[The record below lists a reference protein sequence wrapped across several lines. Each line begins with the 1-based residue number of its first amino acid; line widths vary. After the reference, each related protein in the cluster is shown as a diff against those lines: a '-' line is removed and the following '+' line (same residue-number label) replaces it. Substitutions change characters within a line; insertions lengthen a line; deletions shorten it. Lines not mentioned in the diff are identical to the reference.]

1 MTSDWSR
8 ARSHARADR
17 ATLPAT
23 DTLDT
28 LLEAAFSVAGLA
40 IKPRPPRDPLLFTAH
55 AVLDVEASAVW
66 VRDDAKPE
74 ERRLILAHELGHLK
88 LHHSPEECRCDE
100 GDLAETPESASHG
113 YGPRQ
118 RRETEANVYAREFLL
133 PAPEARR
140 LFADEGLSAAQLAER
155 LGLPL
160 PTVIAQLTAPLVLPE
175 LEKTPTEKSL
185 AAGLDASQ
193 EAAAKADYGPLL
205 VGAGPGTGKTRTLT
219 ARVLFL
225 VREKNVRP
233 ENILALTFSR
243 KAAEEMRERI
253 AGEDET
259 VAARAAI
266 TTFHSYGLDLL
277 RRHWKLAGLPP
288 RPLMLTEAEAFA
300 LLERR
305 VAALELGPLRYLH
318 DPAYPLPEALRAI
331 AKVKESGLTPEDL
344 TKRAEASGDEV
355 WADIAR
361 IFAAY
366 EALLKEHG
374 ALDFADLVVRPLR
387 LLETYSDVLAG
398 ERSKWRQVL
407 VDEYQDINRSGARL
421 VQLLTG
427 PDGTALWA
435 VGDLRQ
441 AIYAFR
447 GASPA
452 NVARFAQDFPGG
464 RRMDLAVNYR
474 SRPGLVALF
483 GQASGE
489 GAEVWE
495 PRRDGLA
502 STTLAIASNEAAQ
515 AEGMASAMQAYVA
528 EGYAWRELAILCRT
542 RSQARNLKKAL
553 VMRGVP
559 VGPGPDEGGL
569 LTHPDIRPLLARLDT
584 LTDSPTDAYDCL
596 IEMLYGDEGLARA
609 VAEPEAVTSLL
620 MLALAFREREAL
632 LRLGE
637 TKPVRAFLEHLR
649 RLVRLGTAPSAPANE
664 SEDAVRLLTV
674 HGAKGLEFPVVFV
687 PNLAVGRFPPRP
699 MPGLLTPLPEDES
712 ESETDETEKDDDER
726 AAPTDEEAR
735 LFFVAL
741 TRARD
746 HLVLSRSV
754 KHGRVNAKPSP
765 LLECLEEVE
774 GVETVFWRSSDTE
787 SEPSPP
793 PATPDT
799 RPEVRAPDAE
809 LYLRCPKRYE
819 REKLEERPAD
829 NPSPYESFKRTVL
842 AALSSPKPTEAL
854 TNLWR
859 EHGPDPSD
867 PSYPLYEKLAGE
879 IVAQSVPAAPL
890 SQRPMMALPLDFG
903 TILVRPDDY
912 SETAREAER
921 RTLRKPPALDA
932 AKADPDLRLSLLQET
947 FGPDQVFVRFLQDG
961 RRLPVADRPRIRERH
976 LDDYNRALRGIAL
989 KVFPARPTEPGE
1001 CPSCPYFFSCPRDGG
1016 EV

>member
-8 ARSHARADR
+8 ARAHARADR
-17 ATLPAT
+17 EALPAS
-23 DTLDT
+23 LDADAF
-28 LLEAAFSVAGLA
+28 LEAAFAAAGLTVR
-40 IKPRPPRDPLLFTAH
+40 PRPPRDPLLFTAH
-55 AVLDVEASAVW
+55 AVLDVEAAAVW
-66 VRDDAKPE
+66 VRDNASPQD
-74 ERRLILAHELGHLK
+74 RRLILAHELGHLK

-100 GDLAETPESASHG
+100 GDLAETPESAGHG

-133 PAPEARR
+133 PAPEAQR
-140 LFADEGLSAAQLAER
+140 LFQEEKLDAAQLAEKV
-155 LGLPL
+155 GLPL
-160 PTVIAQLTAPLVLPE
+160 ATVIAQLTAPLVLPT
-175 LEKTPTEKSL
+175 LEKTPVEKSL
-185 AAGLDASQ
+185 AAGLDESQ

-225 VREKNVRP
+225 VREKHVRP

-253 AGEDET
+253 ASEDET
-259 VAARAAI
+259 IAARAAI

-305 VAALELGPLRYLH
+305 IASLELGPLRYLH

-331 AKVKESGLTPEDL
+331 AKVKESGITPEEL
-344 TKRAEASGDEV
+344 AARAEASGDEL

-361 IFAAY
+361 LYAAY
-366 EALLKEHG
+366 EGLLREHG

-398 ERSKWRQVL
+398 ERAKWRQVL

-452 NVARFAQDFPGG
+452 NVARFADDFPGG

-474 SRPGLVALF
+474 SRPGLVSLF

-495 PRRDGLA
+495 PRREGLA
-502 STTLAIASNEAAQ
+502 STTLAIASHDAAQ

-528 EGYAWRELAILCRT
+528 EGYTWKELAVLCRT

-553 VMRGVP
+553 VARGVP

-569 LTHPDIRPLLARLDT
+569 LTRPDIRKLLARLDEHPET
-584 LTDSPTDAYDCL
+584 ALDAYDTL
-596 IEMLYGDEGLARA
+596 IEMLYGAEGLARTL
-609 VAEPEAVTSLL
+609 AEPEAVTSLL
-620 MLALAFREREAL
+620 MLALNFREREAI

-637 TKPVRAFLEHLR
+637 TRPLRAFLEHLR
-649 RLVRLGTAPSAPANE
+649 RLTRLGTAPSAPANE
-664 SEDAVRLLTV
+664 SEDSVRLLTV

-699 MPGLLTPLPEDES
+699 MPGLLTPLPDDAE
-712 ESETDETEKDDDER
+712 DETEAKEEPG
-726 AAPTDEEAR
+726 AVASDEEAR

-746 HLVLSRSV
+746 HLVLSRAV
-754 KHGRVNAKPSP
+754 KHGRMSARPSP
-765 LLECLEEVE
+765 LLDCLDDVN
-774 GVETVFWRSSDTE
+774 GVETVFWRSSDTWE
-787 SEPSPP
+787 EPPVRELP
-793 PATPDT
+793 ET
-799 RPEVRAPDAE
+799 RPEVKAPDAE

-819 REKLEERPAD
+819 LQVIQEKPTE

-842 AALSSPKPTEAL
+842 AALSSPKPSEAL
-854 TNLWR
+854 PLLWR
-859 EHGPDPSD
+859 EHGPAESE
-867 PSYPLYEKLAGE
+867 PSYALYDKLARE
-879 IVAQSVPAAPL
+879 IVAKSAPACPPG
-890 SQRPMMALPLDFG
+890 QRPLMALPLENG

-912 SETAREAER
+912 SDTSRQAER
-921 RTLRKPPALDA
+921 RTLRKPPAPDA
-932 AKADPDLRLSLLQET
+932 EKADPDIRLSLLQET

-976 LDDYNRALRGIAL
+976 LDDYDRALRGIAL
-989 KVFPARPTEPGE
+989 KNFPAAPTERDE

-1016 EV
+1016 SE

>member
-1 MTSDWSR
+1 MISDWSR
-8 ARSHARADR
+8 ARIHARADR
-17 ATLPAT
+17 AALPDILGANA
-23 DTLDT
+23 DA
-28 LLEAAFSVAGLA
+28 LLEAAFATAGLTVR
-40 IKPRPPRDPLLFTAH
+40 PRPRRDPLLFMAH

-66 VRDDAKPE
+66 VRDDAKLE

-100 GDLAETPESASHG
+100 GDLAEIPESAGSG
-113 YGPRQ
+113 YGPKQ

-133 PAPEARR
+133 PAPLARQLFIDDKLEA
-140 LFADEGLSAAQLAER
+140 SAMAEK

-160 PTVIAQLTAPLVLPE
+160 ATVIAQLTAPLVLPT
-175 LEKTPTEKSL
+175 LEKTPVEKSL
-185 AAGLDASQ
+185 ATGLDDSQ

-243 KAAEEMRERI
+243 KAAAEMQERI
-253 AGEDET
+253 ASEDET
-259 VAARAAI
+259 IAARAAI

-305 VAALELGPLRYLH
+305 IAGLELGPLRYLH

-331 AKVKESGLTPEDL
+331 SKVKESGLTPEEVAQ
-344 TKRAEASGDEV
+344 RAEASGDEI
-355 WADIAR
+355 WQDIAR
-361 IFAAY
+361 LYAAY
-366 EALLKEHG
+366 EGLLREHG

-387 LLETYSDVLAG
+387 LLEAYSDVLAG

-452 NVARFAQDFPGG
+452 NVARFAEDFPGG

-474 SRPGLVALF
+474 SRPGLVSLF

-489 GAEVWE
+489 GSEVWE
-495 PRRDGLA
+495 PRREGLA
-502 STTLAIASNEAAQ
+502 SATLAIAPHDAGQ
-515 AEGMASAMQAYVA
+515 AEGMASAMQQYV
-528 EGYAWRELAILCRT
+528 EDGYAWKELAVLCRT
-542 RSQARNLKKAL
+542 RNQARNLKKAL
-553 VMRGVP
+553 VARGIP

-569 LTHPDIRPLLARLDT
+569 LTRPDVRKLLARLDEKT
-584 LTDSPTDAYDCL
+584 ETQKDAYDSL
-596 IEMLYGDEGLARA
+596 IEMLYGSEGMARTLI
-609 VAEPEAVTSLL
+609 EPEAVTSLL
-620 MLALAFREREAL
+620 MLALTFREREAI

-637 TKPVRAFLEHLR
+637 TRPIRSFLEHLR
-649 RLVRLGTAPSAPANE
+649 RLTRLGTAPSAPTNE
-664 SEDAVRLLTV
+664 NEDAVRLLTV
-674 HGAKGLEFPVVFV
+674 HGAKGLEFPAVFV

-699 MPGLLTPLPEDES
+699 MPGLLTPLPSEDEAKEEPGTVAS
-712 ESETDETEKDDDER
+712 E
-726 AAPTDEEAR
+726 EEAR

-746 HLVLSRSV
+746 HLVLSRAV
-754 KHGRVNAKPSP
+754 KHGRMSARPSP
-765 LLECLEEVE
+765 LLDCLDDVD
-774 GVETVFWRSSDTE
+774 GVEKTFWRSNDSA
-787 SEPSPP
+787 SEPPP
-793 PATPDT
+793 PEMPQT
-799 RPEVRAPDAE
+799 RPEVKAPDAE

-819 REKLEERPAD
+819 FQVVDEKPVGTA
-829 NPSPYESFKRTVL
+829 SAYESFKRTVL
-842 AALSSPKPTEAL
+842 AALSSSQPVSAL
-854 TNLWR
+854 ESLWK
-859 EHGPDPSD
+859 EHGPSQSD
-867 PSYPLYEKLAGE
+867 PAYPLYEKMARE
-879 IVAQSVPAAPL
+879 IVAKSVPACPPN
-890 SQRPMMALPLDFG
+890 QRPLMALPLDSG
-903 TILVRPDDY
+903 TILVRPDDF
-912 SETAREAER
+912 SESTRQVER
-921 RTLRKPPALDA
+921 RTLRKPPAPDVE
-932 AKADPDLRLSLLQET
+932 KADPDLRLSLLQET
-947 FGPDQVFVRFLQDG
+947 FGPDQVFVRFLQNG

-976 LDDYNRALRGIAL
+976 LDDYDRALRGIAL
-989 KVFPARPTEPGE
+989 KVFPATPSERDE
-1001 CPSCPYFFSCPRDGG
+1001 CPSCPYFFICPRG
-1016 EV
+1016 E

>member
-1 MTSDWSR
+1 MISDWSR
-8 ARSHARADR
+8 ARAHARADR
-17 ATLPAT
+17 DALPNTLIASADP
-23 DTLDT
+23 
-28 LLEAAFSVAGLA
+28 LLEAAFAAAGLTVR
-40 IKPRPPRDPLLFTAH
+40 PRPRRDPLLFTSH
-55 AVLDVEASAVW
+55 AVLDIEAAAVW
-66 VRDDAKPE
+66 VRDDASLQ

-100 GDLAETPESASHG
+100 GDLAETPENAGNG

-133 PAPEARR
+133 PAPLARK
-140 LFADEGLSAAQLAER
+140 LFIDDKLDAVEMAEK

-160 PTVIAQLTAPLVLPE
+160 ATVIAQLTAPLVLPI
-175 LEKTPTEKSL
+175 LEKTPVEKSL
-185 AAGLDASQ
+185 AAGLDPSQ

-225 VREKNVRP
+225 VREKNIRP

-253 AGEDET
+253 ASEDET
-259 VAARAAI
+259 IAARAAI

-305 VAALELGPLRYLH
+305 VASLELGPLRYIH

-331 AKVKESGLTPEDL
+331 SKVKESGITPEEL
-344 TKRAEASGDEV
+344 AARAAASGDEI
-355 WADIAR
+355 WQDIAR
-361 IFAAY
+361 LYAAY
-366 EALLKEHG
+366 EGLLKEHG

-387 LLETYSDVLAG
+387 LLEAYSDVLAG

-452 NVARFAQDFPGG
+452 NVARFAEDFPGG

-474 SRPGLVALF
+474 SRPGLVTLF

-489 GAEVWE
+489 GGEVWE
-495 PRRDGLA
+495 PRREGLA
-502 STTLAIASNEAAQ
+502 STTLAIAPHDAGQ
-515 AEGMASAMQAYVA
+515 AEGMATAMRAYVD
-528 EGYAWRELAILCRT
+528 EGYAWRELAMLCRT

-553 VMRGVP
+553 VARGIP

-569 LTHPDIRPLLARLDT
+569 LTRPDVRMLLARLEEQIET
-584 LTDSPTDAYDCL
+584 HTDAYDSL
-596 IEMLYGDEGLARA
+596 IEMLYGAEGLARTL
-609 VAEPEAVTSLL
+609 AEPEAVTSLL
-620 MLALAFREREAL
+620 MLALTFREREAI

-637 TKPVRAFLEHLR
+637 TRPIRAFLEHLR
-649 RLVRLGTAPSAPANE
+649 RLTRLGTAPSAPANE
-664 SEDAVRLLTV
+664 NEDAVRLLTV

-699 MPGLLTPLPEDES
+699 MPGLLTPLPAENSDEKEEEAKEEPGTVAS
-712 ESETDETEKDDDER
+712 
-726 AAPTDEEAR
+726 DEEAR

-746 HLVLSRSV
+746 HLVLSRAV
-754 KHGRVNAKPSP
+754 KHGRMSARPSP
-765 LLECLEEVE
+765 LLDCLENVN
-774 GVETVFWRSSDTE
+774 GVETVFWRSSDTLE
-787 SEPSPP
+787 PP
-793 PATPDT
+793 PVREQPGT
-799 RPEVRAPDAE
+799 RPEVKAPDAE

-819 REKLEERPAD
+819 LQVVQEKPTD
-829 NPSPYESFKRTVL
+829 NPTAYESFKRTVL
-842 AALSSPKPTEAL
+842 AALSSAKPTDAL
-854 TNLWR
+854 PLLWR
-859 EHGPDPSD
+859 DHGPAESD
-867 PSYPLYEKLAGE
+867 PSYGLYDKLAKE
-879 IVAQSVPAAPL
+879 IVAKSAPACP
-890 SQRPMMALPLDFG
+890 SNQRPLMALPLESG

-912 SETAREAER
+912 AESTQQAER
-921 RTLRKPPALDA
+921 RTLRKPPAPDA
-932 AKADPDLRLSLLQET
+932 TKADPDIRLSLLQET

-976 LDDYNRALRGIAL
+976 LDDYDRALRGIAL
-989 KVFPARPTEPGE
+989 KVFPAAPTERDE
-1001 CPSCPYFFSCPRDGG
+1001 CPSCPYFFSCPRDG
-1016 EV
+1016 E

>member
-1 MTSDWSR
+1 MISDWSR

-17 ATLPAT
+17 DALPETLSVSA
-23 DTLDT
+23 DA
-28 LLEAAFSVAGLA
+28 LLEAAFAVAGLTVR
-40 IKPRPPRDPLLFTAH
+40 PRPRRDPLLFTSH
-55 AVLDVEASAVW
+55 AVLDIEASAVW
-66 VRDDAKPE
+66 VRDDASLQ

-100 GDLAETPESASHG
+100 GDLAETPESAGSG

-133 PAPEARR
+133 PAPLARK
-140 LFADEGLSAAQLAER
+140 LFIDDKLDAVEMAEK

-160 PTVIAQLTAPLVLPE
+160 ATVIAQLTAPLVLPIS
-175 LEKTPTEKSL
+175 EKTPVEKSL
-185 AAGLDASQ
+185 VAGLDPSQ

-225 VREKNVRP
+225 VREKQVRP

-253 AGEDET
+253 ASEDET
-259 VAARAAI
+259 IAARAAI

-305 VAALELGPLRYLH
+305 VASLELGPLRYIH

-331 AKVKESGLTPEDL
+331 SKVKESGITPEEL
-344 TKRAEASGDEV
+344 AARAETSGDEI
-355 WADIAR
+355 WQDIAR
-361 IFAAY
+361 LYAAY
-366 EALLKEHG
+366 EGLLKEYG

-387 LLETYSDVLAG
+387 LLEAYSDVLAG
-398 ERSKWRQVL
+398 ERAKWRQVL

-452 NVARFAQDFPGG
+452 NVARFAEDFPGG

-474 SRPGLVALF
+474 SRPGLVTLF

-489 GAEVWE
+489 GGEVWE
-495 PRRDGLA
+495 PRREGLA
-502 STTLAIASNEAAQ
+502 STTLAIAPHDAGQ
-515 AEGMASAMQAYVA
+515 AEGMAMAMRAYVE
-528 EGYAWRELAILCRT
+528 EGYAWRELAMLCRT

-553 VMRGVP
+553 VARGVP

-569 LTHPDIRPLLARLDT
+569 LTRPDVRMLLARLEEQIGT
-584 LTDSPTDAYDCL
+584 NADAYDSL
-596 IEMLYGDEGLARA
+596 IEMLYGAEGLARTL
-609 VAEPEAVTSLL
+609 AEPEAVTSLL
-620 MLALAFREREAL
+620 MLALTFREREAI

-637 TKPVRAFLEHLR
+637 TRPIRAFLEHLR
-649 RLVRLGTAPSAPANE
+649 RLTRLGTAPSAPANE
-664 SEDAVRLLTV
+664 NEDAVRLLTV

-699 MPGLLTPLPEDES
+699 MPGLLTPLPAENDDKEDEAKEEPGTVAS
-712 ESETDETEKDDDER
+712 
-726 AAPTDEEAR
+726 DEEAR

-746 HLVLSRSV
+746 HLVLSRAV
-754 KHGRVNAKPSP
+754 KHGRMSARPSP
-765 LLECLEEVE
+765 LLECLENVN
-774 GVETVFWRSSDTE
+774 GVETVFWRSSDALE
-787 SEPSPP
+787 PP
-793 PATPDT
+793 PVREQPGT
-799 RPEVRAPDAE
+799 RPEVKAPDAE

-819 REKLEERPAD
+819 LQVVQEKPTD
-829 NPSPYESFKRTVL
+829 NPTAYESFKRTVL
-842 AALSSPKPTEAL
+842 AALSSAKPTEAL
-854 TNLWR
+854 PLLWR
-859 EHGPDPSD
+859 DHGPAQSD
-867 PSYPLYEKLAGE
+867 PSYVLYDKLAKE
-879 IVAQSVPAAPL
+879 IVAKSAPACP
-890 SQRPMMALPLDFG
+890 SNQRPLMALPLESG

-912 SETAREAER
+912 TESTQQAER
-921 RTLRKPPALDA
+921 RTLRKPPAPDTT
-932 AKADPDLRLSLLQET
+932 KADPDIRLSLLQET

-976 LDDYNRALRGIAL
+976 LDDYDRALRGIAL
-989 KVFPARPTEPGE
+989 KVFPAAPTERDE

-1016 EV
+1016 ES

>member
-1 MTSDWSR
+1 MISDWSR

-17 ATLPAT
+17 DALPETLSVSA
-23 DTLDT
+23 DA
-28 LLEAAFSVAGLA
+28 LLEAAFAVAGLTVR
-40 IKPRPPRDPLLFTAH
+40 PRPRRDPLLFTSH
-55 AVLDVEASAVW
+55 AVLDIEASAVW
-66 VRDDAKPE
+66 VRDDASLQ

-100 GDLAETPESASHG
+100 GDLAETPESAGSG

-133 PAPEARR
+133 PAPLARK
-140 LFADEGLSAAQLAER
+140 LFIDDKLDAVEMAEK

-160 PTVIAQLTAPLVLPE
+160 ATVIAQLTAPLVLPIS
-175 LEKTPTEKSL
+175 EKTPVEKSL
-185 AAGLDASQ
+185 VAGLDPSQ
-193 EAAAKADYGPLL
+193 AAAAKADYGPLL

-225 VREKNVRP
+225 VREKQVRP

-253 AGEDET
+253 ASEDET
-259 VAARAAI
+259 IAARAAI

-305 VAALELGPLRYLH
+305 VASLELGPLRYIH

-331 AKVKESGLTPEDL
+331 SKVKESGITPEEL
-344 TKRAEASGDEV
+344 AARAETSGDEI
-355 WADIAR
+355 WQDIAR
-361 IFAAY
+361 LYAAY
-366 EALLKEHG
+366 EGLLKEYG

-387 LLETYSDVLAG
+387 LLEAYSDVLAG
-398 ERSKWRQVL
+398 ERAKWRQVL

-452 NVARFAQDFPGG
+452 NVARFAEDFPGG

-474 SRPGLVALF
+474 SRPGLVTLF

-489 GAEVWE
+489 GGEVWE
-495 PRRDGLA
+495 PRREGLA
-502 STTLAIASNEAAQ
+502 STTLAIAPHDAGQ
-515 AEGMASAMQAYVA
+515 AEGMAMAMRAYVE
-528 EGYAWRELAILCRT
+528 EGYAWRELAMLCRT

-553 VMRGVP
+553 VARGVP

-569 LTHPDIRPLLARLDT
+569 LTRPDVRMLLARLEEQIGT
-584 LTDSPTDAYDCL
+584 NADAYDSL
-596 IEMLYGDEGLARA
+596 IEMLYGAEGLARTL
-609 VAEPEAVTSLL
+609 AEPEAVTSLL
-620 MLALAFREREAL
+620 MLALTFREREAI

-637 TKPVRAFLEHLR
+637 TRPIRAFLEHLR
-649 RLVRLGTAPSAPANE
+649 RLTRLGTAPSAPANE
-664 SEDAVRLLTV
+664 NEDAVRLLTV

-699 MPGLLTPLPEDES
+699 MPGLLTPLPAENDDKEDEAKEEPGTVAS
-712 ESETDETEKDDDER
+712 
-726 AAPTDEEAR
+726 DEEAR

-746 HLVLSRSV
+746 HLVLSRAV
-754 KHGRVNAKPSP
+754 KHGRMSARPSP
-765 LLECLEEVE
+765 LLECLENVN
-774 GVETVFWRSSDTE
+774 GVETVFWRSSDALE
-787 SEPSPP
+787 PP
-793 PATPDT
+793 PVREQPGT
-799 RPEVRAPDAE
+799 RPEVKAPDAE

-819 REKLEERPAD
+819 LQVVQEKPTD
-829 NPSPYESFKRTVL
+829 NPTAYESFKRTVL
-842 AALSSPKPTEAL
+842 AALSSAKPTEAL
-854 TNLWR
+854 PLLWR
-859 EHGPDPSD
+859 DHGPAQSD
-867 PSYPLYEKLAGE
+867 PSYVLYDKLAKE
-879 IVAQSVPAAPL
+879 IVAKSAPACP
-890 SQRPMMALPLDFG
+890 SNQRPLMALPLESG

-912 SETAREAER
+912 TESTQQAER
-921 RTLRKPPALDA
+921 RTLRKPPAPDTT
-932 AKADPDLRLSLLQET
+932 KADPDIRLSLLQET

-976 LDDYNRALRGIAL
+976 LDDYDRALRGIAL
-989 KVFPARPTEPGE
+989 KVFPAAPTERDE

-1016 EV
+1016 ES